1 MYDVIL
7 QPITSESKI
16 PFDKYLLLY
25 DGTLAVT
32 GKLHSITR
40 DGFIFRRIG
49 EVDIFAIFG
58 RSELTYNPTHYA
70 ILNITI
76 EK

>member
-7 QPITSESKI
+7 QPITSESNI

-32 GKLHSITR
+32 GKL
-40 DGFIFRRIG
+40 
-49 EVDIFAIFG
+49 
-58 RSELTYNPTHYA
+58 LTIKLYKQN
-70 ILNITI
+70 
-76 EK
+76 